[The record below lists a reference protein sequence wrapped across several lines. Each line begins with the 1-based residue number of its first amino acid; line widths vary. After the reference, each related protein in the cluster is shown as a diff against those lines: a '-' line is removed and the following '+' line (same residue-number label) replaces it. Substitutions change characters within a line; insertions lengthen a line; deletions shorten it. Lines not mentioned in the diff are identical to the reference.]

1 MTIVRRA
8 VAGFRRQDWTA
19 VAIELVVVVLG
30 VFLGVQAANW
40 NQDREQDRKS
50 AVSTERLKTDLRA
63 EAWNIEMQV
72 GYHEQVQANARRAA
86 DALSGHGP
94 LPDEALWSRPTAPP
108 STTTTSASA
117 RPTTNSLPPASS
129 A

>member
-40 NQDREQDRKS
+40 NKDREQDRKS
-50 AVSTERLKTDLRA
+50 AVSTERLKADLRA

-94 LPDEALWSRPTAPP
+94 LPDEALW
-108 STTTTSASA
+108 
-117 RPTTNSLPPASS
+117 
-129 A
+129 